1 MTRIGVFGGSFNP
14 VHWGHLHLA
23 LLAREAAGL
32 DRVLFVPAATPPHK
46 EPGALAP
53 AEHRWAMLERALA
66 TEPQTELCNLELTS
80 GGPRYTIDTLDR
92 LSKEHPDTTLHFIL
106 GADSLAELTTWKDP
120 ERLVNT
126 YHIIAV
132 NRPGEAIAAKDTRV
146 LEVTGNPFAIS
157 SSAIRRRV
165 ASGLSIRHL
174 VPPPVAAYIEERDL
188 YRNTSEP
195 K

>member
-1 MTRIGVFGGSFNP
+1 
-14 VHWGHLHLA
+14 
-23 LLAREAAGL
+23 
-32 DRVLFVPAATPPHK
+32 
-46 EPGALAP
+46 
-53 AEHRWAMLERALA
+53 
-66 TEPQTELCNLELTS
+66 
-80 GGPRYTIDTLDR
+80 
-92 LSKEHPDTTLHFIL
+92 
-106 GADSLAELTTWKDP
+106 
-120 ERLVNT
+120 VNT